1 MCVWEE
7 NGLTQNPVVKT
18 SPFIFIKSI
27 FSNMFQ
33 LLETFSSNQF
43 EFFCSKSLIQFIRV
57 RLSLS

>member
-7 NGLTQNPVVKT
+7 KCGLTQNPVAKT
-18 SPFIFIKSI
+18 SPFVFIKSI

-43 EFFCSKSLIQFIRV
+43 EFSAQSH
-57 RLSLS
+57 